1 VLFKQK
7 YPADNGALRK
17 CMPLDLIPGWI
28 PVLRTT
34 YAQIE
39 LGALIEQSAPNRRNT
54 RGSHDVVGEY
64 AVYMMAKAA

>member
-1 VLFKQK
+1 VLFKQKYNVLFKQK

-17 CMPLDLIPGWI
+17 CMPLDLIPGWV

-39 LGALIEQSAPNRRNT
+39 LGAFFEQIR
-54 RGSHDVVGEY
+54 
-64 AVYMMAKAA
+64 AKPQEHSREP